1 MLIRWEGGGAQF
13 YEGLGGNKGN
23 IVGREMFSEEGLNLQ
38 GVDPICV
45 SREGGL
51 YRYNMYSIS
60 WRWDK
65 IVSKPQ
71 TCNMN
76 SILNPNPVILLG
88 SGTLNL

>member
-45 SREGGL
+45 SREVGL

-76 SILNPNPVILLG
+76 SILNPNPVTLLG